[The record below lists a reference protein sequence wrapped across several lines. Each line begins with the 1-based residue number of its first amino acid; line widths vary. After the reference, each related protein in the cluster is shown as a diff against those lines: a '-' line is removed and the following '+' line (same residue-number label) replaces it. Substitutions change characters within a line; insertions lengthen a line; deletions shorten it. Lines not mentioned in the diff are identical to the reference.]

1 MYAQTQ
7 NTLPLPQIL
16 SETPVGAFHRRRRI
30 GQFRLSTLDIDRF
43 NRLLADLGR
52 RQQPLDCD
60 QVVTAARLLSN
71 GQAADAAPPC
81 ILQRLRRAETVA
93 QMLADPN
100 WQPANDAV
108 LPATQVLEYLR
119 GHEDLIPD
127 WLPQMG
133 RLDDAIVIDTAWPQL
148 EGEVRSYLDYRRLRQ
163 VEAQLRGRDSDSFNF
178 SREDWEAVRRVEAEL
193 IAHRKRVRESSYV
206 PAPPS
211 LFRVH

>member
-7 NTLPLPQIL
+7 NAYPLPHIL
-16 SETPVGAFHRRRRI
+16 CESPLGGFHRRRRI

-43 NRLLADLGR
+43 NQLLVALGR
-52 RQQPLDCD
+52 RQGPLDCD
-60 QVVTAARLLSN
+60 QVVTAARLLSD
-71 GQAADAAPPC
+71 GQATEAAPPC
-81 ILQRLRRAETVA
+81 ILQRLRQAETVA

-108 LPATQVLEYLR
+108 LPATKVLEYVR
-119 GHEDLIPD
+119 GYEDLIPD

-133 RLDDAIVIDTAWPQL
+133 RLDDAIVIDTAWPRL

-163 VEAQLRGRDSDSFNF
+163 VEAQLRGRDSDSFSF
-178 SREDWEAVRRVEAEL
+178 DRGDWETARRIEAEL
-193 IAHRKRVRESSYV
+193 LAHRKRVRESSYV
-206 PAPPS
+206 PASPN